1 MFLVL
6 VVAAIG
12 GLLIGSFLNVV
23 AWRVPRG
30 ESIVKP
36 GSHCPG
42 CDHPVRPSDN
52 IPVVSWLRLH
62 GRCRDCGEPISRRYP
77 AVEAT
82 TGLLFVL
89 VVAVHFDDT
98 TRLVL
103 GLAMVCFLVPL
114 ALIDLDTRL
123 AAEQAHAAGGD
134 RRGRARDARWTPP
147 GEVERLVAGAAAGGF
162 FLLAALAYPRGMGM
176 GDVKLAA
183 VLGLFLGREVAAAL
197 LIGLV
202 AGVVVGVAIMSRKGV
217 AEGRKTAV
225 PFGPFLALGGVVALL
240 VGEGLVDAYLDTF

>member
-36 GSHCPG
+36 GSHCPA
-42 CDHPVRPSDN
+42 CEHPVRPRDN
-52 IPVVSWLRLH
+52 IPVVSWLALH

-77 AVEAT
+77 AVEAA
-82 TGLLFVL
+82 TGALFAL
-89 VVAVHFDDT
+89 VVAVHYDDA
-98 TRLVL
+98 TRLGL

-123 AAEQAHAAGGD
+123 LPNKITLPAAVVAVVLGTLLD
-134 RRGRARDARWTPP
+134 PS
-147 GEVERLVAGAAAGGF
+147 GEVARLVAGAAAGGF

-176 GDVKLAA
+176 GDVKLAG
-183 VLGLFLGREVAAAL
+183 VLGLFLGRDVAAAL

-202 AGVVVGVAIMSRKGV
+202 AGVVAGIAIMLRKGV

-225 PFGPFLALGGVVALL
+225 AFGPFLALGGFVALL

>member
-1 MFLVL
+1 MFPAII
-6 VVAAIG
+6 VAAVG

-23 AWRVPRG
+23 AWRLPRG
-30 ESIVKP
+30 ESLVKP
-36 GSHCPG
+36 GSHCPA
-42 CDHPVRPSDN
+42 CEHPVRPKDN

-77 AVEAT
+77 LVEAC

-89 VVAVHFDDT
+89 VVAVHYDDA

-103 GLAMVCFLVPL
+103 GIAMVCFLVPL

-123 AAEQAHAAGGD
+123 LPNKITLPAAVVAVVLGTLLD
-134 RRGRARDARWTPP
+134 SP
-147 GEVERLVAGAAAGGF
+147 GEVERLIAGVAAGGF
-162 FLLAALAYPRGMGM
+162 FLLAALAYPRGMGI

-225 PFGPFLALGGVVALL
+225 PFGPFLALGGVAALL
-240 VGEGLVDAYLDTF
+240 VGEGLVDAYLGTF